1 MRKTRKMGLH
11 SPIFCDRI
19 PTALDVHYERGPV
32 FISFCGQLI
41 NFVYFNL
48 RNKTQSL
55 QLPGVLYASGN
66 EVDAGGLNAGVAQYI
81 RQFGYIPAGPV
92 EGPGEQVP
100 QVVGEYF
107 RGGHAG
113 LFA

>member
-1 MRKTRKMGLH
+1 MTGLYFYAFFQPRVFCAGLFAARKVSTDDKRSEKIRR
-11 SPIFCDRI
+11 S
-19 PTALDVHYERGPV
+19 
-32 FISFCGQLI
+32 I

-92 EGPGEQVP
+92 ESPGEQVP